1 MPHTAFASVSG
12 KCLLAP
18 RALRFEAAEMRVG
31 PHGGASS
38 IASTRC
44 ATDWSVSSKRSPRA
58 IMEDL
63 PMSTKIPGDRLFL
76 GLISVVRTL
85 ILDLSEKG
93 LLDSDEFIQKLQ
105 QVAIAHR
112 EVGDPN
118 NLADAIHAI
127 SEHLAVS
134 DLSGG

>member
-1 MPHTAFASVSG
+1 
-12 KCLLAP
+12 
-18 RALRFEAAEMRVG
+18 
-31 PHGGASS
+31 
-38 IASTRC
+38 
-44 ATDWSVSSKRSPRA
+44 
-58 IMEDL
+58 
-63 PMSTKIPGDRLFL
+63 MSTKVPGDRLLL

-93 LLDSDEFIQKLQ
+93 LLNSDEFIQKLQ